1 MKTAGRVIFGILA
14 TVVVAGGVYVWQMG
28 ETQAA
33 VSTDISQPTLTLAK
47 TDMVKTVSASGAV
60 KSASTVNIYST
71 QSAYPIQ
78 EILVEIG
85 DSVKEGD
92 VLARLDMSRLET
104 EIHQAEL
111 NLLSAESSVTEEER
125 LNSNAVTT
133 AENSVKTAQAA
144 FNRQQQ
150 NTANAESD
158 LLKAE
163 EELEKRLDAYSYDKA
178 IGDAR
183 INLERRADELETA
196 RANLSEA
203 EAEAEDFDDYSYQNA
218 IRDAEILLERRKDDV
233 TKAQSDLVRTEN
245 DLARAKDDLEN
256 AKADLEEERGKTK
269 VFDSYTYDNIIKEAK
284 KTLDRRREDTTAA
297 KQAVEDANQDRINV
311 FMNYDFTVAQL
322 DAADANIKAAEDAV
336 ETAKRIE
343 DDALA
348 AYEKAKKDKEKAEA
362 DFNEQTQEA
371 KEQTLDSFE
380 KAVDSSERAIET
392 SEKAVENAKKAVE
405 NAENLVTDAERNLND
420 AKANLDRAKDNTADA
435 NTDVVKTQKDA
446 VTRAENSLADA
457 QRAYDKAVSD
467 KIRAEDD
474 YAEANRDKA
483 DAAKR
488 AYEDS
493 LEALEAQR
501 VNLANA
507 ETSLKQANGKPS
519 SSGTNV
525 EIQKLNLEK
534 LYTTLTDGEITAT
547 ADGVITELNA
557 KVGAPPSGILF
568 VIEDAED
575 LYVSANIKEY
585 SLASVSVGQNAF
597 VTTDAT
603 GDAVFDA
610 RVDYISPKAVSP
622 AGSTSVEFEIHAT
635 FDGGDS
641 IRIGMNAFINVITDS
656 KEGVYS
662 VPLSAIVTDER
673 GSFVYAPG
681 EAGRTEIPVT
691 IGIKTTTH
699 GEISGDGL
707 TDGMELLSQPVELPN
722 STFSGTG
729 MMFN

>member
-1 MKTAGRVIFGILA
+1 MKTAGRIIFGILA
-14 TVVVAGGVYVWQMG
+14 TVVVAGGIYVWQTG
-28 ETQAA
+28 ETRAA
-33 VSTDISQPTLTLAK
+33 VSTDVQQPTLTLVK

-60 KSASTVNIYST
+60 KSANTVNIYST

-78 EILVEIG
+78 EILVAIG
-85 DSVKEGD
+85 DTVNEGD

-111 NLLSAESSVTEEER
+111 NLLSAESSVSEEER

-133 AENSVKTAQAA
+133 AENSVKTAQVA

-150 NTANAESD
+150 NTANVESD
-158 LLKAE
+158 LREAE
-163 EELEKRLDAYSYDKA
+163 AELEKQLDTYSYDKA
-178 IGDAR
+178 IDDAR
-183 INLERRADELETA
+183 INLNRRTDELNTA
-196 RANLSEA
+196 REDLADA

-233 TKAQSDLVRTEN
+233 TKAQSDLARTES
-245 DLARAKDDLEN
+245 DLKRAEDDLVK
-256 AKADLEEERGKTK
+256 AKEDLEEAREKTNE
-269 VFDSYTYDNIIKEAK
+269 FDSYTYDNMISEAK
-284 KTLDRRREDTTAA
+284 KALDRRREDTKDA
-297 KQAVEDANQDRINV
+297 KQAVQDAIQDKSKV
-311 FMNYDFTVAQL
+311 YQNYDFTVAQL
-322 DAADANIKAAEDAV
+322 DAADAKIKAAEDAV
-336 ETAKRIE
+336 ESAQRIE

-348 AYEKAKKDKEKAEA
+348 AYEKAKKDRDKAEA

-371 KEQTLDSFE
+371 KDQTLESYE

-392 SEKAVENAKKAVE
+392 SEKTVENAQKAVE

-420 AKANLDRAKDNTADA
+420 AKANLERAKDNTADA
-435 NTDVVKTQKDA
+435 NTDIVKTQKDA

-457 QRAYDKAVSD
+457 QRVYDKAVSD
-467 KIRAEDD
+467 KARAEEDF
-474 YAEANRDKA
+474 AEANRDRV

-488 AYEDS
+488 TYEDS

-501 VNLANA
+501 VSLANA
-507 ETSLKQANGKPS
+507 ETSLQQANSKPS
-519 SSGTNV
+519 NSGTNV

-534 LYTTLTDGEITAT
+534 LYTTLEDGEIIAK
-547 ADGVITELNA
+547 AGGVITELNA

-585 SLASVSVGQNAF
+585 SLASVSVGQKAF

-603 GDAVFDA
+603 GDAVYDA
-610 RVDYISPKAVSP
+610 QVDYISPKAVSP
-622 AGSTSVEFEIHAT
+622 AGSTSVEFEIHAS
-635 FDGGDS
+635 FDGGES
-641 IRIGMNAFINVITDS
+641 IRIGMNAFINVITES

-673 GSFVYAPG
+673 GSFVYTPS
-681 EAGRTEIPVT
+681 ETGRTEIPVT

-699 GEISGDGL
+699 GEISGDNL
-707 TDGMELLSQPVELPN
+707 TDGMEILSQPVELPT
-722 STFSGTG
+722 STFSGG